1 MFPTTLNQP
10 QREGVFDL
18 LLLGMYAD
26 AHLKLSEDARIYTIL
41 KPYGWEGSRDPE
53 EYAQLATA
61 RIRKAAEATD
71 QTNAYL
77 IDISARLGNDD
88 VRKLALG
95 LLVKLIEADDSA
107 TESEAEFYQT
117 ARTAFGV

>member
-1 MFPTTLNQP
+1 MFPTNLNQP

-26 AHLKLSEDARIYTIL
+26 AHLTLSEDKRLYKIL
-41 KPYGWEGSRDPE
+41 EPYGWEGSRDPE

-61 RIRKAAEATD
+61 RVRRAAESAD
-71 QTNAYL
+71 HTNAFL
-77 IDISARLGNDD
+77 IDISARLVDED
-88 VRKLALG
+88 VRRLALG

-107 TESEAEFYQT
+107 TESEADFYQI
-117 ARTAFGV
+117 AKAAFGV